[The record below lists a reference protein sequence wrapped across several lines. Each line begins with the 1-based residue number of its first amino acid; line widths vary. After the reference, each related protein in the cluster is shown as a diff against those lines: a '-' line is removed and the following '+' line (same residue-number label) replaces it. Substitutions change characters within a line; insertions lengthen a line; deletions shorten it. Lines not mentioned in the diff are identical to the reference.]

1 MSRLMMYIQKKKRE
15 RIFIL
20 IFTVIIIFYLFFNY
34 GLSLL
39 INSVLLFRNFQQT
52 KKNSIINKNHLNKN
66 DLYLLDIEN
75 IPLATNSSRI
85 IIKGSTFNLAK
96 LIFYLNKKRVAEKNL
111 TTNESFTQIIDNLIE
126 ETNNE
131 ILIKG
136 LNNENEIV
144 KESKKYL
151 VYYKKNNPKLQIFEP
166 EEGKKVNQS
175 SVIIKG
181 KTDKETIIKINDYP
195 IVVNALGEFEHE
207 VTLNEGENKIKI
219 QAEDIAGN
227 HEEKTLTIIYEK
239 ED

>member
-1 MSRLMMYIQKKKRE
+1 MSRLKMYIQKKKRE
-15 RIFIL
+15 KIFIL

-34 GLSLL
+34 GISLL
-39 INSVLLFRNFQQT
+39 INSVLFFRNFQQT
-52 KKNSIINKNHLNKN
+52 KNNSTTNKNHPNKN
-66 DLYLLDIEN
+66 DLYLLDIED
-75 IPLATNSSRI
+75 ISLATNSSRI
-85 IIKGSTFNLAK
+85 VIKGSTFNLAR
-96 LIFYLNKKRVAEKNL
+96 LIFYLNKKKVAEKNL
-111 TTNESFTQIIDNLIE
+111 ITDESFTQIIDNLIE

-131 ILIKG
+131 ILIKA
-136 LNNENEIV
+136 LNNENKIV

-151 VYYKKNNPKLQIFEP
+151 VYYKKNKPKLEIIEP

-219 QAEDIAGN
+219 QAQDLAGN
-227 HEEKTLTIIYEK
+227 YEEKTLTIIYEK

>member
-1 MSRLMMYIQKKKRE
+1 MSRLEKYIQKKKRK

-34 GLSLL
+34 GISLL
-39 INSVLLFRNFQQT
+39 INSVLFFRNFQQT
-52 KKNSIINKNHLNKN
+52 KNNSTTNKNHPNKN
-66 DLYLLDIEN
+66 DLYLLDIED
-75 IPLATNSSRI
+75 ISLATNSSRI
-85 IIKGSTFNLAK
+85 VIKGSTFNLAR
-96 LIFYLNKKRVAEKNL
+96 LIFYLNKKKVAEKNL
-111 TTNESFTQIIDNLIE
+111 ITDESFTQIIDNLIE

-131 ILIKG
+131 ILIKA
-136 LNNENEIV
+136 LNNENKIV

-151 VYYKKNNPKLQIFEP
+151 VYYKKNKPKLEITEP

-219 QAEDIAGN
+219 QAQDLAGN
-227 HEEKTLTIIYEK
+227 YEEKTLTIIFEK

>member
-1 MSRLMMYIQKKKRE
+1 MSRLKMYIQKKKRE
-15 RIFIL
+15 KIFIL

-34 GLSLL
+34 GISLL
-39 INSVLLFRNFQQT
+39 INSVLFFRNFQQT
-52 KKNSIINKNHLNKN
+52 KNNSTTNKNHPNKN
-66 DLYLLDIEN
+66 DLYLLDIED

-85 IIKGSTFNLAK
+85 VIKGSTFNLAR
-96 LIFYLNKKRVAEKNL
+96 LIFYLNKKKVAEKNL
-111 TTNESFTQIIDNLIE
+111 ITDESFTQIIDNLIE

-131 ILIKG
+131 ILIKA
-136 LNNENEIV
+136 LNNENKIV

-151 VYYKKNNPKLQIFEP
+151 VYYKKNKPKLQIFEP

-219 QAEDIAGN
+219 QAQDLAGN
-227 HEEKTLTIIYEK
+227 YEEKTLTIIFEK

>member
-1 MSRLMMYIQKKKRE
+1 MSRLKMYIQKKKRE
-15 RIFIL
+15 KIFIL

-34 GLSLL
+34 GISLL
-39 INSVLLFRNFQQT
+39 INSVLFFRNFQQT
-52 KKNSIINKNHLNKN
+52 KNNSTTNKNQPNKN
-66 DLYLLDIEN
+66 DLYLLDIED

-85 IIKGSTFNLAK
+85 VIKGSTFNLAR
-96 LIFYLNKKRVAEKNL
+96 LIFYLNKKKVAEKNL
-111 TTNESFTQIIDNLIE
+111 ITDESFTQIIDNLIE

-131 ILIKG
+131 ILIKA
-136 LNNENEIV
+136 LNNENKIV

-151 VYYKKNNPKLQIFEP
+151 VYYKKNKPKLEIIEP

-195 IVVNALGEFEHE
+195 IVVNAIGEFEHE

-219 QAEDIAGN
+219 QAQDLAGN
-227 HEEKTLTIIYEK
+227 YEEKTLTIIFEK

>member
-1 MSRLMMYIQKKKRE
+1 MSRLEKYIQKKKRK

-34 GLSLL
+34 GISLL
-39 INSVLLFRNFQQT
+39 INSVLFFRNFQQT
-52 KKNSIINKNHLNKN
+52 KNNSTTNKNHPNKN
-66 DLYLLDIEN
+66 DLYLLDIED
-75 IPLATNSSRI
+75 ISLATNSSRI
-85 IIKGSTFNLAK
+85 VIKGSTFNLAR
-96 LIFYLNKKRVAEKNL
+96 LIFYLNKKKVAEKNL
-111 TTNESFTQIIDNLIE
+111 ITDESFTQIIDNLIE

-131 ILIKG
+131 ILIKA
-136 LNNENEIV
+136 LNNENKIV

-151 VYYKKNNPKLQIFEP
+151 VYYKKNKPKLEIIEP

-219 QAEDIAGN
+219 QAQDLAGN
-227 HEEKTLTIIYEK
+227 YEEKTLTIIFEK